1 MRCPA
6 GDQNLAKTKFLSSSQ
21 GEFVGVHRSCYAN
34 GSFETGLDYVNHTST
49 SLKGLRLQFIVETW
63 VALSHK
69 ELDLDFHLPLNFLAE
84 VSTKPRTTATK
95 YCLLRSSGK
104 LYTA

>member
-1 MRCPA
+1 MRRVA
-6 GDQNLAKTKFLSSSQ
+6 QHVTKIILKKKFFSLSLSVN
-21 GEFVGVHRSCYAN
+21 FK
-34 GSFETGLDYVNHTST
+34 TGLDYMHHTST

>member
-6 GDQNLAKTKFLSSSQ
+6 GDQNLAKTKFLYSSQ
-21 GEFVGVHRSCYAN
+21 REFVGVHRSCHAN

-49 SLKGLRLQFIVETW
+49 SLKGLRLQCIVETW